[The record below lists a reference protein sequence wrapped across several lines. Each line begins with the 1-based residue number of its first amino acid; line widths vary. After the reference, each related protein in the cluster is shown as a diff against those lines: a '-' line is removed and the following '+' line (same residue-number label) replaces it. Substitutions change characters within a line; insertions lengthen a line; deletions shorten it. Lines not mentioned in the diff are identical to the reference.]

1 MLALRKLSHYKEVY
15 LERIALTGKCQR
27 QARATMLIF
36 LALAWT
42 EQTLFKTFFLEQ
54 HLNNSFTMSDGN
66 GYIRSHSG
74 HIIEKCGP
82 RMVMPY
88 LVFTPVRV
96 L

>member
-15 LERIALTGKCQR
+15 LERIALIRKCQR

-54 HLNNSFTMSDGN
+54 HLNNSFTMSDEN